1 MPYKKVIYQSII
13 RNLLT
18 TLNLKELKLLT
29 YLSMLPAGIDVDI
42 DVEHEGKR
50 TKVMTPNPTPSRS
63 GGHPGARSDNGTGG
77 SEGAGANEGDME
89 VDELSSL
96 GSASGLAK
104 V

>member
-1 MPYKKVIYQSII
+1 
-13 RNLLT
+13 
-18 TLNLKELKLLT
+18 
-29 YLSMLPAGIDVDI
+29 MLPAGIDVDI

-50 TKVMTPNPTPSRS
+50 TKVTTPPGS
-63 GGHPGARSDNGTGG
+63 GGHPGARSDNGTGR